1 MSTTEAPAVP
11 QDWDINTSAL
21 VTSNEPEK
29 IYREYDYLRTHCPV
43 AHVDKHDGYWVLTR
57 YSLHPSVQPS
67 SIHHVRRLS

>member
-1 MSTTEAPAVP
+1 MATAEAHAVP

-57 YSLHPSVQPS
+57 YLPPPQSSPVLHTTYDG
-67 SIHHVRRLS
+67 